1 MARRIAV
8 DYLEL
13 YGGHECTVTLAYAI
27 GYDQPLQA
35 TANCNGHI
43 VPVEGYDLTPRGII
57 EFLELTKP
65 IYKETASFGHM
76 GCGFT
81 WK

>member
-1 MARRIAV
+1 ML

-13 YGGHECTVTLAYAI
+13 YGGDECIVTLAYAI

-43 VPVEGYDLTPRGII
+43 VPIEGYDLTPRGII
-57 EFLELTKP
+57 DFLELRNP
-65 IYKETASFGHM
+65 IYKETSSFGHM
-76 GCGFT
+76 GCNFT